1 MTQFNDIVSEDMKQ
15 VTINGKTSYMPR
27 LAYLNFS
34 NNDAIQE
41 DEQEFII
48 EHGKTTLITT
58 LSNKASY
65 VSDFTLHLNFKNF
78 IGEWYGKE
86 GVTTPNIIF
95 STKLSLTELGKV
107 VDLASISYTTEGNN
121 TIMSVIIQPLVEETQ
136 ITTFMCEIYLST
148 NVLNIEL
155 KSCLTNLSGLP
166 NE

>member
-27 LAYLNFS
+27 LAYLDYS

-58 LSNKASY
+58 LSNKDSY
-65 VSDFTLHLNFKNF
+65 VSDFTLHLNLKNF
-78 IGEWYGKE
+78 IGKWYGKE
-86 GVTTPNIIF
+86 GVTSPNIIF
-95 STKLSLTELGKV
+95 STKLSLTELAKV
-107 VDLASISYTTEGNN
+107 IDLTSITYTTQDKN
-121 TIMSVIIQPLVEETQ
+121 TIMSVIVKPLVEEMQ

-155 KSCLTNLSGLP
+155 KSCMTNLSGLP